1 MAKKNLVFAHNPLL
15 SGPKLDERGR
25 SGIPYREVKRTLI
38 ERDPNQP
45 RVVFDEDKLHELA
58 ESIKLYGVLNPLIV
72 RAGREPGKY
81 QLIAGERRLRAC
93 ALAGVETV
101 PVILNTES
109 DAVGDTILAVQ
120 LVENLQ
126 RDDLSPLERAHAIGA
141 LKETYELSI
150 RQVAEKLGVSKSM
163 VQRSL
168 DILELPDDLINALR
182 QGASESKVLLLAKID
197 DEEIRTSY
205 LKDLDT
211 LTRSQIKSEIDKE
224 LDQKG
229 SGTAKSILSPED
241 GRLVE
246 ELRNALGLKVSMSRS
261 PSDEQAGKLVLEFYS
276 EGDLQEL
283 FRKLIAA

>member
-182 QGASESKVLLLAKID
+182 QGASESKVLLLSKID

-224 LDQKG
+224 LDQKR
-229 SGTAKSILSPED
+229 SSTARSTISPED

-246 ELRNALGLKVSMSRS
+246 ELRNALGLKVSMARS
-261 PSDEQAGKLVLEFYS
+261 PSDEQAGKLVIEFYS

>member
-229 SGTAKSILSPED
+229 AGTAKSILSPED

>member
-45 RVVFDEDKLHELA
+45 RVVFDEDKLQELA

-93 ALAGVETV
+93 GIAGLDTV
-101 PVILNTES
+101 PIILNTEN
-109 DAVGDTILAVQ
+109 DAVGDTTLAVQ

-182 QGASESKVLLLAKID
+182 QGASESKVLLLSKID
-197 DEEIRTSY
+197 DEDIRTSY

-211 LTRSQIKSEIDKE
+211 LTRSQIKSEVDKE
-224 LDQKG
+224 LSDKRTSTGKG
-229 SGTAKSILSPED
+229 ALSPED

-246 ELRNALGLKVSMSRS
+246 ELRNALGIKVSMMRS

-276 EGDLQEL
+276 EGDLQEI
-283 FRKLIAA
+283 FRKLIAQ

>member
-15 SGPKLDERGR
+15 AGPALDERNR
-25 SGIPYREVKRTLI
+25 SGIPYREVKTALI

-45 RVVFDEDKLHELA
+45 RVIFDEAKLRELA

-72 RAGREPGKY
+72 KPGREAGKY
-81 QLIAGERRLRAC
+81 QLVAGERRLRAC
-93 ALAGVETV
+93 GIAGVDTV
-101 PVILNTES
+101 PVIVNTETDS
-109 DAVGDTILAVQ
+109 TGDTTLAMQ

-141 LKETYELSI
+141 LKETYDLSI

-168 DILELPDDLINALR
+168 DILELPDDLMNALR
-182 QGASESKVLLLAKID
+182 QGASESKVLLLSKIE
-197 DEEIRTSY
+197 DEDIRTSY

-211 LTRSQIKSEIDKE
+211 LTRSQIKNEIDKE
-224 LDQKG
+224 LSEKK
-229 SGTAKSILSPED
+229 APKARALSAED

-246 ELRNALGLKVSMSRS
+246 ELRNALGLKVGMVRS
-261 PSDEQAGKLVLEFYS
+261 GSDPEAGKLLIEFYS

-283 FRKLIAA
+283 FRKLVNEG

>member
-224 LDQKG
+224 LDQKRTTPAR
-229 SGTAKSILSPED
+229 SALSPED

-261 PSDEQAGKLVLEFYS
+261 PSDEQAGKLVVEFYS

>member
-229 SGTAKSILSPED
+229 ATTAKSALSPED

-261 PSDEQAGKLVLEFYS
+261 PSDEQAGKLVVEFYS

-283 FRKLIAA
+283 FRKLVAV